1 MKKVITIEVPET
13 RFKALEN
20 NISNVLE
27 LLEKKEVNHEKQNYT
42 PKEFCE
48 VLRISLPTFN
58 RLKRDGKI
66 EFIKL
71 GKRTFINSSVVEK
84 YKQNGF
90 NA

>member
-20 NISNVLE
+20 NITNVLE
-27 LLEKKEVNHEKQNYT
+27 LLGQKGNIIEKQNYT

-48 VLRISLPTFN
+48 TLRISLATFN

-71 GKRTFINSSVVEK
+71 GKKTYINSSVVEK

-90 NA
+90 NN